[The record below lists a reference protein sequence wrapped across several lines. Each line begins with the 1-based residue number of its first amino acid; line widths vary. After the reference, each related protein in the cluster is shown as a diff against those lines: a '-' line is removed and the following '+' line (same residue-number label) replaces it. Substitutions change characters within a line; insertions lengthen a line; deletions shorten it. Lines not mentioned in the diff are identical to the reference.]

1 MYDENIAIMES
12 TLSFIQSLLFI
23 AEKLL
28 NYDNG
33 HDNIIPTYE
42 KTYFVAIFCVGV
54 GSGNQKPRCS
64 CRLGMG
70 N

>member
-1 MYDENIAIMES
+1 M
-12 TLSFIQSLLFI
+12 FI

-42 KTYFVAIFCVGV
+42 KTYFVAIFCVGLV
-54 GSGNQKPRCS
+54 PGIKNPGAAAGWVWVTS
-64 CRLGMG
+64 
-70 N
+70 